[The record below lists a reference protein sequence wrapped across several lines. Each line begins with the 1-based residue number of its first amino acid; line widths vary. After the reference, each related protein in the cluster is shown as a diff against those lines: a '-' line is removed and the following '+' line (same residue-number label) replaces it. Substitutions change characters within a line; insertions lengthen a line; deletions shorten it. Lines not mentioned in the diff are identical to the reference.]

1 MSKEH
6 DIRYTKVVIGHCD
19 LFLLPS
25 FMKDG
30 FIYKF
35 IYSFHMPLFMLLS
48 GYLSM
53 PNKYFPLVCRDV
65 VTGGRKSE

>member
-35 IYSFHMPLFMLLS
+35 IYSFHMPFLFLGES
-48 GYLSM
+48 
-53 PNKYFPLVCRDV
+53 KACD
-65 VTGGRKSE
+65 K

>member
-35 IYSFHMPLFMLLS
+35 LINYFYYSLFTYRY
-48 GYLSM
+48 G
-53 PNKYFPLVCRDV
+53 
-65 VTGGRKSE
+65 

>member
-25 FMKDG
+25 FMG
-30 FIYKF
+30 TI
-35 IYSFHMPLFMLLS
+35 
-48 GYLSM
+48 
-53 PNKYFPLVCRDV
+53 KYFV
-65 VTGGRKSE
+65 